1 MRLPVPGP
9 TAVLGSAV
17 AAAEAVE
24 AALGLVPRAVEA
36 MGRVEA
42 LLDRAEA
49 MVERTEKV
57 VATADDAA
65 ARTHKTLDTVEIVTR
80 QAGRH
85 SDAAAGMIERV
96 DTSLSAWEPTL
107 RRLAPAAD
115 RFATALEQHEV
126 DAAIALVDRL
136 PLVLDHLENDVLPM
150 LKTLDRVGPDL
161 HEVLEVVEDLRR
173 VITGLPGV
181 GLLRRRGDDEPPA
194 VDSSVHEDGSKSRS
208 RRS

>member
-1 MRLPVPGP
+1 VI
-9 TAVLGSAV
+9 GSAV

-24 AALGLVPRAVEA
+24 AAIGLVPRAVEA
-36 MGRVEA
+36 MNRVEA

-57 VATADDAA
+57 VASADDAA
-65 ARTHKTLDTVEIVTR
+65 ARTHRTLDTVEIVTR

-96 DTSLSAWEPTL
+96 DASLNAWEPTL
-107 RRLAPAAD
+107 RRLAPSADKFAA
-115 RFATALEQHEV
+115 ALETHEV

-136 PLVLDHLENDVLPM
+136 PLVLDHMENDVLPM

-194 VDSSVHEDGSKSRS
+194 VEASVHEDDAKTTRS
-208 RRS
+208 RRR